1 MKYVP
6 VPVQIQVMAKAGCGI
21 LISAVCTWL
30 MLIPLH
36 VVLAYPLW
44 LDALFILGSLLSII
58 MTNLFGVLI
67 DLIRP
72 KLIWEQEASAVKQN
86 FNGFLSMMLSFVL
99 AIAFAAPIILWPNA
113 MPLLCIALLIIQLIL
128 TAALYLCVKKAG
140 AMILIYLAEEAHKE
154 DTIRRIAESLQL
166 KVHFLSDEQTNVPL
180 KILFGRPDTT
190 GKPAALPHAL
200 MVMQRIS
207 DKQFTALND
216 AMKQQDAYIGR
227 KAMRTAHNQHW
238 TLARLS
244 KEIEDEHR
252 YFDQYEQLQQ
262 LMRESNTLRKEDYA
276 AESWQRYE
284 QTLIRLYMQL
294 QKEQPSAA
302 KLDRMLNEAKQVR
315 DALRPIKDN
324 L

>member
-1 MKYVP
+1 
-6 VPVQIQVMAKAGCGI
+6 
-21 LISAVCTWL
+21 
-30 MLIPLH
+30 
-36 VVLAYPLW
+36 
-44 LDALFILGSLLSII
+44 
-58 MTNLFGVLI
+58 
-67 DLIRP
+67 
-72 KLIWEQEASAVKQN
+72 
-86 FNGFLSMMLSFVL
+86 
-99 AIAFAAPIILWPNA
+99 
-113 MPLLCIALLIIQLIL
+113 
-128 TAALYLCVKKAG
+128 
-140 AMILIYLAEEAHKE
+140 MILIYLAEEAHKE

-207 DKQFTALND
+207 DEQFTALND

-252 YFDQYEQLQQ
+252 YFDQYEQRQQ

-294 QKEQPSAA
+294 QKEHPSAA

>member
-1 MKYVP
+1 MPFFMKYVP
-6 VPVQIQVMAKAGCGI
+6 VPVQTQVMAKAGCGI

-140 AMILIYLAEEAHKE
+140 A
-154 DTIRRIAESLQL
+154 
-166 KVHFLSDEQTNVPL
+166 
-180 KILFGRPDTT
+180 
-190 GKPAALPHAL
+190 
-200 MVMQRIS
+200 
-207 DKQFTALND
+207 
-216 AMKQQDAYIGR
+216 
-227 KAMRTAHNQHW
+227 
-238 TLARLS
+238 RL
-244 KEIEDEHR
+244 
-252 YFDQYEQLQQ
+252 
-262 LMRESNTLRKEDYA
+262 LR
-276 AESWQRYE
+276 Q
-284 QTLIRLYMQL
+284 I
-294 QKEQPSAA
+294 
-302 KLDRMLNEAKQVR
+302 
-315 DALRPIKDN
+315 
-324 L
+324 

>member
-1 MKYVP
+1 
-6 VPVQIQVMAKAGCGI
+6 
-21 LISAVCTWL
+21 
-30 MLIPLH
+30 
-36 VVLAYPLW
+36 
-44 LDALFILGSLLSII
+44 
-58 MTNLFGVLI
+58 
-67 DLIRP
+67 
-72 KLIWEQEASAVKQN
+72 
-86 FNGFLSMMLSFVL
+86 
-99 AIAFAAPIILWPNA
+99 
-113 MPLLCIALLIIQLIL
+113 
-128 TAALYLCVKKAG
+128 
-140 AMILIYLAEEAHKE
+140 MILIYLAEEAHKE
-154 DTIRRIAESLQL
+154 DTIRRIAASLQL

-294 QKEQPSAA
+294 QKEHPSAA